1 MVAHLTGLPEVTG
14 HHEYPDGLEHRSDDI
29 SSNISTSILKQR
41 WSESGSTIFS
51 DETRIRVYDFEER
64 EVIND
69 PWVRLP

>member
-29 SSNISTSILKQR
+29 SSNISTSIVKQR
-41 WSESGSTIFS
+41 WSESSSTIFS

-64 EVIND
+64 EGD
-69 PWVRLP
+69 Q